1 MENTKT
7 NSYLLIA
14 LVVIALGAL
23 FVAAGDK
30 KTKIV
35 NEEQH
40 NTISVTGEAER
51 FVAPDT
57 ASISFS
63 MTRKS
68 EDLSEATNSVNKRM
82 SNLLQSLKSDGI
94 KESDVK
100 TTGYNVQPQYV
111 YVERERLFDGY
122 RVTQSVQIK
131 IRDLDNVN
139 EVVTKIGELQVDNVS
154 GLSFFIDNDDE
165 IQEELREDAIKDAKQ
180 KASKL
185 ARALGVNLDEI
196 VGFNEGGSGGY
207 IPQSFFKSS
216 TLSLEADFAAV
227 EASVPAGE
235 NRLQSSVTIT
245 YKLK

>member
-154 GLSFFIDNDDE
+154 GLSFFIDNDV
-165 IQEELREDAIKDAKQ
+165 IL
-180 KASKL
+180 
-185 ARALGVNLDEI
+185 
-196 VGFNEGGSGGY
+196 
-207 IPQSFFKSS
+207 
-216 TLSLEADFAAV
+216 
-227 EASVPAGE
+227 
-235 NRLQSSVTIT
+235 
-245 YKLK
+245 